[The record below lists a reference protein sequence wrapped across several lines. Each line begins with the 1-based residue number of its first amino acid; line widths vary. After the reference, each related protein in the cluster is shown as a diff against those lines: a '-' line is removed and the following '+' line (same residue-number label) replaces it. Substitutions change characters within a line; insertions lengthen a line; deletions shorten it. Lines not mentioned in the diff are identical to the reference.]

1 MTIASIS
8 LIAAWAIGGVA
19 LGWLHFLLLRVSVE
33 RMVRESQHARF
44 FGVAAVRIAATAGV
58 FMLAMWCGTPSL
70 LAVASGF
77 LIGRT
82 LFVGRSSTRPA
93 AAP

>member
-1 MTIASIS
+1 MTIATIC
-8 LIAAWAIGGVA
+8 LIAAWAIGGIA
-19 LGWLHFLLLRVSVE
+19 LGWLHFRLLRISVE
-33 RMVRESQHARF
+33 RMVRDSQHARF
-44 FGVAAVRIAATAGV
+44 LGVAAVRVAATASV

-70 LAVASGF
+70 LAVACGF

-82 LFVGRSSTRPA
+82 LFVGRASTGPA